1 MEKLI
6 QIIWL
11 LSWPAIIFVTYHA
24 VRIFTTKF
32 EKKIEADNDK

>member
-11 LSWPAIIFVTYHA
+11 LSWPVIIYTTYHA
-24 VRIFTTKF
+24 VRILSARF
-32 EKKIEADNDK
+32 EKKTETDKGS